1 MRSESDIRDRLA
13 MELMG
18 ATTHESPES
27 HAARAAEERIRLLEW
42 CLASPTESP
51 PSGNGASE

>member
-18 ATTHESPES
+18 ATTHESP
-27 HAARAAEERIRLLEW
+27 
-42 CLASPTESP
+42 SPTESP